1 MIKNIVAKRYSK
13 VLVESYAKKY
23 LGNLEQ
29 AITSLLE
36 LFELEPKI
44 KEFFISPAIDRKDK
58 LEVIDTL
65 IAESGLDDKMHN
77 FFKLIVENNR
87 IFFLDEI
94 FAEVL
99 NAIHKTKDIN
109 FFKLETAH
117 KLNKKTIDQI
127 KKFVKGY
134 VGGKIEFDHIINKE
148 LVGGFFVYNNDLA
161 LDGSVRKNLETFV
174 KEL

>member
-1 MIKNIVAKRYSK
+1 MIKNIVAKRYSS
-13 VLVESYAKKY
+13 VLVGSYAKKD
-23 LGNLEQ
+23 LSKLEET
-29 AITSLLE
+29 IKDLLK
-36 LFELEPKI
+36 LFASEPKI

-65 IAESGLDDKMHN
+65 IEESGLDDKMHN
-77 FFKLIVENNR
+77 FFKLLVENNR

-94 FAEVL
+94 FTEVL

-109 FFKLETAH
+109 FFKLETAR
-117 KLNKKTIDQI
+117 KLNKKTINQI
-127 KKFVKGY
+127 KKFVKSY
-134 VGGKIEFDHIINKE
+134 VGGTIEFDNIMNKQ